1 MRKIV
6 MVVVGVGALAAAIA
20 LALMDCG
27 PQDDWDLAGSV
38 LVDEV
43 IPDEDN
49 VYVGF
54 VAATNAVKAWMETGE
69 FSKVK
74 PERKAALV
82 AANSEAIALF
92 REAAHRAYWLDCSCG
107 ENRRNGLCFFSVGAF
122 AKMIHLMRWE
132 TESKIENGQ
141 LGAAMDN
148 VRALTALSGTM
159 QSRAESVLCW
169 LCACRAKGLALDFA
183 RSIALSPKA
192 TEGTLTELRRM
203 VHSLSD
209 EKRNRQNLYDLVGR
223 EAFYTFGGAQLVL
236 ERELAGKKST
246 IVSLYSY
253 RPNRTKR
260 IYNEIAVHA
269 RTLLTN
275 DYSKVDWDAFNN
287 KVDGLLSNSYMPNGA
302 GRTLLAAVVPTW
314 EAVAKAVATDCFSCR
329 ATEIVVAAELYRRR
343 NGKRPFSLSELVPAF
358 LDSVPAD
365 PYKPDS
371 PLNYD
376 ALCGIIWT
384 VGADGDFNGDKEPEK
399 NSYGRNRRYVIY
411 LDGTKAQ

>member
-6 MVVVGVGALAAAIA
+6 MVVVGVGAFAAAIA

-38 LVDEV
+38 LVYEV

-54 VAATNAVKAWMETGE
+54 VAATNAVKEWMETGE

-92 REAAHRAYWLDCSCG
+92 REAAHRAYWLDCSCS
-107 ENRRNGLCFFSVGAF
+107 ENWRNGLCLFSVGAF

-141 LGAAMDN
+141 LGSAMDN
-148 VRALTALSGTM
+148 VRALAALSGTM

-169 LCACRAKGLALDFA
+169 LCACRAKCLALDFA

-192 TEGTLTELRRM
+192 TDGTLTELRRM

-253 RPNRTKR
+253 QPNRIKR

-275 DYSKVDWDAFNN
+275 DYSKVDWAEFNDE
-287 KVDGLLSNSYMPNGA
+287 VDGLLSNSYIPNGA
-302 GRTLLAAVVPTW
+302 GRTLLAAVVPAW
-314 EAVAKAVATDCFSCR
+314 ENVAKAVATDCFSCR

-358 LDSVPAD
+358 LDSIPAD

-371 PLNYD
+371 PLSYD

>member
-1 MRKIV
+1 M
-6 MVVVGVGALAAAIA
+6 
-20 LALMDCG
+20 
-27 PQDDWDLAGSV
+27 PS
-38 LVDEV
+38 
-43 IPDEDN
+43 
-49 VYVGF
+49 F
-54 VAATNAVKAWMETGE
+54 
-69 FSKVK
+69 
-74 PERKAALV
+74 
-82 AANSEAIALF
+82 
-92 REAAHRAYWLDCSCG
+92 
-107 ENRRNGLCFFSVGAF
+107 
-122 AKMIHLMRWE
+122 
-132 TESKIENGQ
+132 
-141 LGAAMDN
+141 
-148 VRALTALSGTM
+148 
-159 QSRAESVLCW
+159 
-169 LCACRAKGLALDFA
+169 
-183 RSIALSPKA
+183 
-192 TEGTLTELRRM
+192 
-203 VHSLSD
+203 
-209 EKRNRQNLYDLVGR
+209 
-223 EAFYTFGGAQLVL
+223 VL

>member
-27 PQDDWDLAGSV
+27 PQDDWDLVGSV

-82 AANSEAIALF
+82 AANSKAIALF

-107 ENRRNGLCFFSVGAF
+107 ENRRNGLCLFSFSAF
-122 AKMIHLMRWE
+122 TKMIHLMHWE
-132 TESKIENGQ
+132 TESMIEKGQ
-141 LGAAMDN
+141 LGAATAN
-148 VRALTALSGTM
+148 VLALAALSKTM
-159 QSRAESVLCW
+159 QGRAESIVCW
-169 LCACRAKGLALDFA
+169 LCARHTQGVALDLA
-183 RSIALSPKA
+183 RRIALSPRTTA
-192 TEGTLTELRRM
+192 ENLQELQQM
-203 VHSLSD
+203 AHSLSD
-209 EKRNRQNLYDLVGR
+209 TERNRRNLYNLVGR
-223 EAFYTFGGAQLVL
+223 EAFYTFGGARLTL
-236 ERELAGKKST
+236 ELGSAGKKRT
-246 IVSLYSY
+246 LASLYSY
-253 RPNRTKR
+253 QPNRTQR

-275 DYSKVDWDAFNN
+275 DYSKVDWAAFNN
-287 KVDGLLSNSYMPNGA
+287 EVDGLLSNSYMPNVA
-302 GRTLLAAVVPTW
+302 GRTLLAAVVPAW

-343 NGKRPFSLSELVPAF
+343 NGKRPFSLSELVPGF

>member
-6 MVVVGVGALAAAIA
+6 MVVVGVGAFAAAIA

-27 PQDDWDLAGSV
+27 PQDDWDLVGSV
-38 LVDEV
+38 LAYEA

-54 VAATNAVKAWMETGE
+54 VAATNAVKEWMETGE

-82 AANSEAIALF
+82 AANSEAISLF
-92 REAAHRAYWLDCSCG
+92 REAAHRAYWIDCSCS
-107 ENRRNGLCFFSVGAF
+107 ENRHNGLCFFSVGAF

-141 LGAAMDN
+141 LGSAMDN
-148 VRALTALSGTM
+148 VRALAALSGTM

-192 TEGTLTELRRM
+192 TEGTLTELRGM

-253 RPNRTKR
+253 QPNRTKR
-260 IYNEIAVHA
+260 IYNEIAMHA

-275 DYSKVDWDAFNN
+275 DYSKVDWAAFNN
-287 KVDGLLSNSYMPNGA
+287 EVEGLRSNSYMPNGA
-302 GRTLLAAVVPTW
+302 GRTLLAAVVPAW
-314 EAVAKAVATDCFSCR
+314 ENVAKAVATDCFSCR

-384 VGADGDFNGDKEPEK
+384 VGADGDFNGDKEPGK